1 MAAVRKFDDNVTPSG
16 DSASYSVEYK
26 NIVASLVGSA
36 LSLLDNYEK
45 TRTRE
50 DELVRILSK
59 ILSAS
64 RLEDH
69 PQIASVAE
77 NIKTITESII
87 SGKIIVSRSAVSTI
101 KTALLE
107 IQSSVLD
114 NNFVANPTLLNE
126 LKAIL
131 RSAKSDEKDYLFIKK
146 LHVLLIDDDE
156 FAQYKIQRNIGSS
169 INLDTCSNVVDASEK
184 LPKGQYDAVLC
195 HYDPSDKKIVG
206 FFNEYSRRLPIIA
219 MSISED
225 PKLVQLVGKAGAR
238 DFIVKN
244 DPSIKRLPRSLH
256 KVTNE
261 WARKSAISDYQKLL
275 STPSVRKI
283 LKELTSGSRLS
294 QKLQSKVEYDS
305 RLVNSLKDHEKAL
318 QNLINASYLIKRPS
332 QLKLACP
339 ACRSINLV
347 TNFLCQNCRASNFTR
362 GNVLEHNKCGHA
374 DLESNFQQ
382 GNKLVCSK
390 CSKELKL
397 IGVDYFRIISALKCK
412 ECQNIFTIP
421 EISYDCNSCG
431 NAGFSLSDGS
441 WSQIYSYEVNPDK
454 LEEIKRN
461 IISLSPIEDFLR
473 GKGYEVKLD
482 EAMSG
487 HSQQQQSGQFDLIAE
502 KNTDLIVVSVI
513 GADIENAITKLLD
526 LDNIGKFD
534 QRRITKY
541 AILLSEPT
549 EVARNLID
557 KFGMIAILLEN
568 EREMLTKFTDN
579 FKEQ

>member
-1 MAAVRKFDDNVTPSG
+1 MTAVRKFDENISDSG
-16 DSASYSVEYK
+16 DHPSYTAEYK
-26 NIVASLVGSA
+26 NIVTSLLESA
-36 LSLLDNYEK
+36 LSLLDTYEK
-45 TRTRE
+45 NRTHE
-50 DELVRILSK
+50 EELLRTVSK

-64 RLEDH
+64 RMEDH
-69 PQIASVAE
+69 PPIASIAE
-77 NIKTITESII
+77 KIKTIIESMI
-87 SGKIIVSRSAVSTI
+87 SGKIIISVPTLKTI
-101 KTALLE
+101 KTSLLE
-107 IQSSVLD
+107 IQSSVQY
-114 NNFVANPTLLNE
+114 NNVISNPTLLQD

-131 RSAKSDEKDYLFIKK
+131 RGAKSDEKDYLFIKK

-156 FAQYKIQRNIGSS
+156 FAQYKIRKSIGSS
-169 INLDTCSNVVDASEK
+169 INLDTCSNVTEGANRLS
-184 LPKGQYDAVLC
+184 KGHYDAIVC

-206 FFNEYSRRLPIIA
+206 FFNQFSRKLPIIA

-238 DFIVKN
+238 DYIVKN
-244 DPSIKRLPRSLH
+244 DSSINRLPRSLH
-256 KVTNE
+256 KVTND

-283 LKELTSGSRLS
+283 LKELTSGARLS

-305 RLVNSLKDHEKAL
+305 KLINSIKDHEKAL
-318 QNLINASYLIKRPS
+318 QNLINASYLVKQPT

-339 ACRSINLV
+339 ACKSINLV
-347 TNFLCQNCRASNFTR
+347 TNYLCQNCRASNFTR

-382 GNKLVCSK
+382 DNKLICSK

-412 ECQNIFTIP
+412 ECQNIFTMP

-441 WSQIYSYEVNPDK
+441 WAQTYSYEINPDK
-454 LEEIKRN
+454 LEEIKQN
-461 IISLSPIEDFLR
+461 IISLSPIEDFLH
-473 GKGYEVKLD
+473 GKGFEVKLD
-482 EAMSG
+482 EAISG
-487 HSQQQQSGQFDLIAE
+487 HSQQQQHAAQFDLIAE
-502 KNTDLIVVSVI
+502 KKTDLIVVSVI
-513 GADIENAITKLLD
+513 GSDIENAITRLLD

-549 EVARNLID
+549 EVARNLIE
-557 KFGMIAILLEN
+557 KFEMIAILLEN
-568 EREMLTKFTDN
+568 EKEMLAKFKDN
-579 FKEQ
+579 FKG